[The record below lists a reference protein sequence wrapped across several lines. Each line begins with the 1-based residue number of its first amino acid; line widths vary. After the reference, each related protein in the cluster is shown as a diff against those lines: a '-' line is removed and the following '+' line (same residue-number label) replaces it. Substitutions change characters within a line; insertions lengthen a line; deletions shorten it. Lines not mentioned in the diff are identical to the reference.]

1 MLFSRKTPASQAR
14 FVVVDCETS
23 GLDAARDRLLSV
35 GAVAVRGGRIE
46 LAESYAAFVRQAQ
59 PSTRDNVLVHGIGAE
74 AQLAGRDQA
83 EVIRE
88 LDSFVGDDVP
98 VAFHAAFDAAILAR
112 AGLRRR
118 RWLDLDPLAHALFP
132 ARDLKTLDEWLAAFG
147 IEHAGRHDALLDAL
161 ATAELLLVLLAAG
174 RGQGA
179 RTVEDLAG
187 AARGRRWLAP
197 G

>member
-1 MLFSRKTPASQAR
+1 MLFRKKTPAGEGR

-35 GAVAVRGGRIE
+35 GAVAVRAGRID
-46 LAESYAAFVRQAQ
+46 LAESYAALVRQAR
-59 PSTRDNVLVHGIGAE
+59 PSARDNVLVHGIGAG
-74 AQLAGRDQA
+74 AQLGGRDED
-83 EVIRE
+83 EVVSE
-88 LDSFVGDDVP
+88 LEAFIGDGIP
-98 VAFHAAFDAAILAR
+98 VAFHAPFDAAILKR
-112 AGLRRR
+112 AGLRAR

-132 ARDLKTLDEWLAAFG
+132 ARNLKTLDEWLAAFG

-174 RGQGA
+174 RRQGA
-179 RTVEDLAG
+179 HTVEDLYG
-187 AARGRRWLAP
+187 AARGSRWLAP